1 MEQALPLSD
10 TISDEVLRDWFR
22 FMPENYWEDNAAK
35 EVISTET
42 VSEASTAAIDTN
54 IKMNGRDDGIRAYDM
69 VVELL
74 PDYYFS

>member
-1 MEQALPLSD
+1 MALSG
-10 TISDEVLRDWFR
+10 TISEEVLRDWFR
-22 FMPENYWEDNAAK
+22 FMPENYWKDNAAK

-42 VSEASTAAIDTN
+42 VSEASTVAIDTN

-74 PDYYFS
+74 LDYYYS